1 MTRITITSPRRR
13 TKPTA
18 QLDLFDRPAQPAHE
32 TPPARPALA
41 TIPTTWATRGG
52 RHPIRFRDPATGQ
65 TWTGRGLRPK
75 WLQARIDEGRQI
87 NEFEVKEYECKGCC

>member
-1 MTRITITSPRRR
+1 MTRVTITSPRRR

-18 QLDLFDRPAQPAHE
+18 QIDLFDRPAQPAHE

-41 TIPTTWATRGG
+41 PIPTTWATRGG

-65 TWTGRGLRPK
+65 TWTGRGRRPR
-75 WLQARIDEGRQI
+75 WLQEHIDAGRSLADV
-87 NEFEVKEYECKGCC
+87 ETTT